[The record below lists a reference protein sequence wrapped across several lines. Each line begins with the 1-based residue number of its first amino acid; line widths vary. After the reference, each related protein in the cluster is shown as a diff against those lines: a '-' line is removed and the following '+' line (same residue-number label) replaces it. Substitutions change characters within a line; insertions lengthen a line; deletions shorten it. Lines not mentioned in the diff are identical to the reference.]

1 MLKSEDMIK
10 IDDSLKEVAD
20 KMAIDEKQIVQNIS
34 RRWTNQ
40 VRRGQSKDF
49 NESILVPGEMAAL
62 LDKHTIVF
70 CFGEGDCKYLNFD
83 ENVTEETARELIDK
97 ISVFHKLYFESRMKK

>member
-1 MLKSEDMIK
+1 
-10 IDDSLKEVAD
+10 
-20 KMAIDEKQIVQNIS
+20 MA
-34 RRWTNQ
+34 RRYF

-49 NESILVPGEMAAL
+49 KESMLSAGEMAAL

-97 ISVFHKLYFESRMKK
+97 IQLFHNLYFNNR